1 VRIRA
6 IERIDIARCEVKKS
20 LERRAHNLMQQAAKV
35 NRDDLRRQQGALRT
49 LSIER
54 GLQSKVRSYTNKRNI
69 QEGIPAVQGEKLRS
83 ITRLGLHYKTRRVRI
98 R

>member
-6 IERIDIARCEVKKS
+6 IERIDVARCEVEKS

-54 GLQSKVRSYTNKRNI
+54 GLQSKVRKLYKQEKYTR
-69 QEGIPAVQGEKLRS
+69 GHTCSPR
-83 ITRLGLHYKTRRVRI
+83 
-98 R
+98 